1 MQESPTGSLPG
12 REAPRPEGTG
22 PEAPRPEGT
31 GPEGTARRP
40 RLSRRGL
47 LTGGALTAVGA
58 LAACAPEKDAS
69 RLPAPGAAAARQV
82 TGEGSPGQGTGRA
95 TAVPGGVATEPFHGA
110 HQAGIATAP
119 QTYGIFVGL
128 DLLPDTD
135 REAITRMMRLL
146 TDDALRLTEG
156 RPALADTEPELADL
170 PSRLTVTFGF
180 GPGLFTA
187 AGLEDHRPESV
198 APLPSF
204 KIDKLRKE
212 WSGGDLLL
220 QICADDAL
228 TLSHALRMTVKD
240 ARSFAKVRWTQ
251 RGFRRSPQTQDPGL
265 TQRNVMGQLDGTVN
279 PKPGTPDFD
288 RAVWVSDG
296 PEWLR
301 GGTTLV
307 LRRIRA
313 EMETWDAVDTV
324 GKEFTVGRR
333 LDTGAPLTGQ
343 REHDEADFGKLNATG
358 FPVISEQA
366 HIRRAHVTD
375 PGMRIFR
382 RPYNYDEGL
391 TEQGHS
397 DSGLLFAS
405 YQADI
410 ARQFIP
416 IQKRL
421 AEADLLNEWTTPI
434 GSAVFAIPPGCSAG
448 GWIGETLLS

>member
-1 MQESPTGSLPG
+1 MYEPPMREPG
-12 REAPRPEGTG
+12 
-22 PEAPRPEGT
+22 
-31 GPEGTARRP
+31 
-40 RLSRRGL
+40 LSRRGL
-47 LTGGALTAVGA
+47 LAGGALTAVGA
-58 LAACAPEKDAS
+58 LAACAPGDGTAGRPGPDGTAAAGRRVPGEGAS
-69 RLPAPGAAAARQV
+69 GQGAPGEPGGTTGPDAGQV
-82 TGEGSPGQGTGRA
+82 TPAS
-95 TAVPGGVATEPFHGA
+95 GGAATEPFHGA
-110 HQAGIATAP
+110 HQAGIATTP
-119 QTYGIFVGL
+119 QTHGVFVGL
-128 DLLPDTD
+128 DLLPGTG
-135 REAITRMMRLL
+135 REAIARMMRLL
-146 TDDALRLTEG
+146 TDDARRLTQG
-156 RPALADTEPELADL
+156 RPALADTEPELAAL

-180 GPGLFTA
+180 GPGLFA
-187 AGLEDHRPESV
+187 AAELEDRRPEAV
-198 APLPSF
+198 APLPPF
-204 KIDKLRKE
+204 AIDRLRKE

-228 TLSHALRMTVKD
+228 TLAHALRMTVKD
-240 ARSFAKVRWTQ
+240 ARSFARVRWTQ
-251 RGFRRSPQTQDPGL
+251 RGFRRSPQTQAPGL

-279 PKPGTPDFD
+279 PRPGTPDFD

-313 EMETWDAVDTV
+313 EMETWDAADTV
-324 GKEFTVGRR
+324 AKEFTVGRR

-343 REHDEADFGKLNATG
+343 HEHDEPDFGKLDAVG

-366 HIRRAHVTD
+366 HIRRARVTD
-375 PGMRIFR
+375 PGMRIYR
-382 RPYNYDEGL
+382 RVYNYDEGL
-391 TEQGHS
+391 TERGHA

-416 IQKRL
+416 VQRRL

-434 GSAVFAIPPGCSAG
+434 GSAVFAVPPGCSAD